1 MPGEEP
7 GRKARRGLQGTPADR
22 QSRIRGV
29 RSGMRCWSD
38 AGLRRA
44 LSVLFVVVACDA
56 IAQSAPLTVCIAE
69 DNEPLSYVRDGKPRG
84 FDVRIAQ
91 AIADELGRPLRIVP
105 FETEYERESTLARE
119 VDALLS
125 SQVCEL
131 ASGFPLLREDF
142 GVPIGVART
151 PDFPGA
157 KRFRER
163 PFVTLLQMSPSRPYQ
178 GMALVVASRREVA
191 RPVKRLSD
199 LSGLR
204 IANVA
209 GTLSSALLVMYQN
222 GMLRRNLVSLPQRG
236 DTVFELMAKGQL
248 DAAVV
253 PAGLYDAWHLH
264 HPDGALVKAE
274 YQRPLGINIGFVA
287 TAQGSQALQAANRTI
302 ERALERGDLARWAA
316 EEGVSWM
323 RPTEPD
329 VSRAPALHQL
339 ASDP

>member
-1 MPGEEP
+1 MSAVAAAKNRD
-7 GRKARRGLQGTPADR
+7 GRWAT
-22 QSRIRGV
+22 
-29 RSGMRCWSD
+29 MTF
-38 AGLRRA
+38 RA
-44 LSVLFVVVACDA
+44 LRSLWMALLACSA
-56 IAQSAPLTVCIAE
+56 LGAAAQAPPLKVCIAE

-91 AIADELGRPLRIVP
+91 AIADELGRELRIVP
-105 FETEYERESTLARE
+105 FETEFERESTLARE

-142 GVPIGVART
+142 GVPIGAART

-163 PFVTLLQMSPSRPYQ
+163 PFVPLLQMSPSRPYQ
-178 GMALVVASRREVA
+178 GMALVVTSRREVA
-191 RPVKRLSD
+191 RPVKRLAD
-199 LSGLR
+199 LKGLR

-222 GMLRRNLVSLPQRG
+222 GMLRRDLVSLPQRG
-236 DTVFELMAKGQL
+236 DTVFELMAKNQI

-264 HPDGALVKAE
+264 HPDGALVKAD
-274 YQRPLGINIGFVA
+274 YQRPLGINIGFAA
-287 TAQGSQALQAANRTI
+287 TAQGAQALLAANRVI

-323 RPTEPD
+323 QPTEPD

>member
-1 MPGEEP
+1 
-7 GRKARRGLQGTPADR
+7 
-22 QSRIRGV
+22 
-29 RSGMRCWSD
+29 MRPWGG
-38 AGLRRA
+38 AGLRVA
-44 LSVLFVVVACDA
+44 LWVLSLGACNA
-56 IAQSAPLTVCIAE
+56 MAQSAPLTVCIAE
-69 DNEPLSYVRDGKPRG
+69 DNEPLSYVHEGKPRG

-91 AIADELGRPLRIVP
+91 AIADEMGRPLRIVP

-131 ASGFPLLREDF
+131 ASGFPLLGEDF
-142 GVPIGVART
+142 GVPIGSART

-163 PFVTLLQMSPSRPYQ
+163 PFVPLMQMSPSRPYQ

-191 RPVKRLSD
+191 RPVTRLSD
-199 LSGLR
+199 LKGLR

-209 GTLSSALLVMYQN
+209 GTLSSALLVMYQH
-222 GMLRRNLVSLPQRG
+222 GMLRPNLVSLPQRG
-236 DTVFELMAKGQL
+236 DTVFELMAKGQI

-253 PAGLYDAWHLH
+253 SAGLYDAWHLH
-264 HPDGALVKAE
+264 HPDGALVKAD
-274 YQRPLGINIGFVA
+274 YVRPLGINIGFVA
-287 TAQGSQALQAANRTI
+287 TAQGTQALQVANRVI
-302 ERALERGDLARWAA
+302 DRALERGDLERWAA
-316 EEGVSWM
+316 AEGVSWM

-339 ASDP
+339 AADP

>member
-1 MPGEEP
+1 LTSLL
-7 GRKARRGLQGTPADR
+7 A
-22 QSRIRGV
+22 
-29 RSGMRCWSD
+29 
-38 AGLRRA
+38 
-44 LSVLFVVVACDA
+44 A
-56 IAQSAPLTVCIAE
+56 IAAAAGAQSPPLKVCIAE

-142 GVPIGVART
+142 GVPIGAART

-163 PFVTLLQMSPSRPYQ
+163 PFVALLQMSPSRPYQ
-178 GMALVVASRREVA
+178 GMALVVTSRREVA

-204 IANVA
+204 IANTA
-209 GTLSSALLVMYQN
+209 GTLSSALLMMYQN
-222 GMLRRNLVSLPQRG
+222 GMLRRDLVSLPQRG
-236 DTVFELMAKGQL
+236 ETVFELMAKGQL

-264 HPDGALVKAE
+264 HPDGTLVKAE
-274 YQRPLGINIGFVA
+274 YQRPLGINMGFVA
-287 TAQGSQALQAANRTI
+287 TAQGAQALQAANRVI

>member
-1 MPGEEP
+1 MHGEGL
-7 GRKARRGLQGTPADR
+7 GRCPRRGLQGTPVER
-22 QSRIRGV
+22 Q
-29 RSGMRCWSD
+29 SGMRGACVASCLRLGLMISLAVATIA
-38 AGLRRA
+38 AG
-44 LSVLFVVVACDA
+44 
-56 IAQSAPLTVCIAE
+56 AQSPPLKVCIAE

-91 AIADELGRPLRIVP
+91 AIADELGRPLKIVP

-142 GVPIGVART
+142 GAPIGTART

-163 PFVTLLQMSPSRPYQ
+163 PFVALMQMSPSRPYQ
-178 GMALVVASRREVA
+178 GMALVVAARREVA
-191 RPVKRLSD
+191 RPVTRLSD
-199 LSGLR
+199 LKGLR

-209 GTLSSALLVMYQN
+209 GTLSSALLMMYRN
-222 GMLRRNLVSLPQRG
+222 GMLRPDLISLPQRG
-236 DTVFELMAKGQL
+236 ETAFELMAKGQL

-253 PAGLYDAWHLH
+253 PAGLYDAWQLH
-264 HPDGALVKAE
+264 HPDTLVKAE

-287 TAQGSQALQAANRTI
+287 TQQGAQALQAANRVI
-302 ERALERGDLARWAA
+302 EGALERGDLARWAA
-316 EEGVSWM
+316 AEGVSWM
-323 RPTEPD
+323 RPTEPA
-329 VSRAPALHQL
+329 VSSAPALHQL